1 MTSRNKK
8 KSDDPWALAKKKYRL
23 NSDQLAKAK
32 ELGMNPKKFGKSA
45 PNKSEPWKEPLGKFI
60 EECYQK
66 RFKKA
71 PSQVVW

>member
-23 NSDQLAKAK
+23 NSDHLAKAK

-45 PNKSEPWKEPLGKFI
+45 PNKSEPWKGSLGEFI

-66 RFKKA
+66 RFKKRPFGA
-71 PSQVVW
+71 I

>member
-45 PNKSEPWKEPLGKFI
+45 PRTMERTIG
-60 EECYQK
+60 
-66 RFKKA
+66 
-71 PSQVVW
+71 